1 MTNTTSALAPLQTGG
16 GGGDGTRR
24 QQIKSNPEI
33 KAVEQTT
40 QTKLFVFRH
49 RNQKSFF
56 SSLCS
61 GF

>member
-16 GGGDGTRR
+16 VGGRRR